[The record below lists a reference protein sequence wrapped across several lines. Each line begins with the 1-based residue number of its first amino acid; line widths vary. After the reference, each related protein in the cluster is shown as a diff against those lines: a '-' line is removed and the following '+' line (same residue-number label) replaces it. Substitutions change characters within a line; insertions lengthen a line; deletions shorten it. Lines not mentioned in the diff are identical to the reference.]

1 MPIPGIL
8 ILSAPSGAGKT
19 SLAQALVDSRADA
32 ELTISHTT
40 RPQRPGEKNGQHYH
54 FVDEPAFGK
63 MIETN
68 QFIEHATV
76 YGHYYG
82 TSVKSIEALILNDKH
97 AILDIDWQGAR
108 NVRHFFQASKSVF
121 IMPPSLDALE
131 RRLRERRQDSE
142 EVIARRM
149 GNAQD
154 EMSHRHEY
162 NTIIVNDDFDMALAE
177 LQAILDSFNR
187 CPNATY

>member
-19 SLAQALVDSRADA
+19 SLAQALADSRVDA

-54 FVDEPAFGK
+54 FVDKRAFGK

-108 NVRHFFQASKSVF
+108 SVRNFFQASKSVF

-154 EMSHRHEY
+154 EISHRHEY
-162 NTIIVNDDFDMALAE
+162 NRIIVNDDFDMALAE

-187 CPNATY
+187 CPS